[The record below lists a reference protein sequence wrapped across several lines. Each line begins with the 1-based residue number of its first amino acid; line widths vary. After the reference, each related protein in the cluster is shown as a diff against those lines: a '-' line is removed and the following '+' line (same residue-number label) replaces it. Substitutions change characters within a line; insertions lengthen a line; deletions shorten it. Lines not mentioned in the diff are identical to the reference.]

1 MNVNIQ
7 KNLKKKLP
15 AHKDER
21 GKRERI
27 AIKVLIGFFIIMLVL
42 TMLSRLADSIT
53 IPKVTTAQAKGGRLE
68 YEIEGMGSLKAQNQV
83 SIEAKEGFTIKDIFA
98 KEGDTVAKGDQLLQL
113 DLEELEKGLE
123 EEQVA
128 LKKMQL
134 QKQQAALDGDSGSLD
149 EMVADAQLAVLR
161 LEEDKKVLIAQEEV
175 KIQRAEAEI
184 EKAEQTLLEKEEAF
198 EAFKGSNVDE
208 QIKKAKEKAEEAK
221 KSLEDQKYEQE
232 KALKRAKNAVDEAEN
247 AFWSVAGQGVDVTN
261 ALQVLERAEM
271 EYEITKKDWE
281 RKVKEAEDDLKKA
294 KDTLSK
300 LENGETDEE
309 ALSAEKDKVELA
321 KEAVKNKQSALEDA
335 KYNKEQVVA
344 KIERDIVDAQR
355 KILEAEEDKDKGE
368 VKQQVE
374 EEKKNITEQLLQ
386 LDIDLKIKQ
395 IDRLQQIKA
404 TGGKVIAPVAGVVGE
419 VKVVKGDKSKSGD
432 MITLISDETQYVF
445 EAEVSKEDAE
455 KIEVGDQVSITLQ
468 GEKTPIDE
476 ETVIEHITRIKE
488 DEADKVGETDR
499 YKVSVNIVEGEQG
512 MSGEMVIKKDSKQY
526 QALIPIEA
534 LREDNKG
541 KYVLVARE
549 QVTTLGTQ
557 QVAQRVDVTEYEKNG
572 KMVSVQGAVNPQ
584 DQIITQGNKPIMA
597 GDRVRL
603 KKQ

>member
-344 KIERDIVDAQR
+344 KIGRDIVDAQR

-374 EEKKNITEQLLQ
+374 EEKKNITKQLLQ

-432 MITLISDETQYVF
+432 MMTLISDETQYVF

-476 ETVIEHITRIKE
+476 KTVIEHITRIKE

-526 QALIPIEA
+526 QTLIPIEA

-603 KKQ
+603 KEQ

>member
-374 EEKKNITEQLLQ
+374 EEKKNITKQLLQ

-432 MITLISDETQYVF
+432 MMTLISDETQYVF

-476 ETVIEHITRIKE
+476 KTVIEHITRIKE

-526 QALIPIEA
+526 QTLIPIEA